1 MEEIFYSGTFGGE
14 TLSLAAAIADIDKM
28 RAEPVIETLARTGE
42 TLATGVRERIAR
54 HGLEGVMSIG
64 GHPSWMLLRFT
75 DRPNVRKEA
84 IRTLF
89 IREMLRN
96 GVLILGSHNICYA
109 HGPNE
114 VRHVLA
120 AYDEALGTIAAALAS
135 GNLPEV
141 LGIPPIEPIFRV
153 R

>member
-1 MEEIFYSGTFGGE
+1 
-14 TLSLAAAIADIDKM
+14 M

-54 HGLEGVMSIG
+54 YGLDGVLSIG
-64 GHPSWMLLRFT
+64 GHPSWMLLRFS
-75 DRPNVRKEA
+75 DQPSVRKEA

-96 GVLILGSHNICYA
+96 GVLILGSHNVCYA
-109 HGPNE
+109 HGANE
-114 VRHVLA
+114 VAHVLA
-120 AYDEALGTIAAALAS
+120 AYDQSLGTIARALAS
-135 GNLPEV
+135 GNLPQV